1 MSALIKVKNLHKNFR
16 VKSKE
21 TLKAVNNVSF
31 EIDKGKTLG
40 LIGESGSGKTTIG
53 RCIIGLI
60 EPTSGEIFFNDE
72 NITNYKLSQH
82 KKTLQMVFQDPYD
95 SLNPRLTAFNSIMD
109 SIRNES
115 LSKKSKIELLEDI
128 AYRVELTSDELELF
142 PHQLSG
148 GQQQRVGIA
157 RAMINK
163 PTLIVLD
170 EPTTALDIT
179 IRSRITDLLIDL
191 QNQLGITYL
200 YISHDLSTV
209 EYICDKVAIMYLG
222 KIVESGNKNDVFN
235 NPKHPYSKALLSSV
249 LYPDPD
255 FQRKKYELEGEIPSP
270 IDLPSGCPLHPRCP
284 EAIEKCSS
292 WEPELITVAPNH
304 ASSCLINA

>member
-1 MSALIKVKNLHKNFR
+1 MNALIKVKNLHKNFR
-16 VKSKE
+16 VNSKE

-60 EPTSGEIFFNDE
+60 EPTSGEIFLNGE

-82 KKTLQMVFQDPYD
+82 QKTLQMVFQDPYD

-115 LSKKSKIELLEDI
+115 LSKRSKIELVQDI
-128 AYRVELTSDELELF
+128 AHRVELTADELELF

-191 QNQLGITYL
+191 QKQLSI
-200 YISHDLSTV
+200 
-209 EYICDKVAIMYLG
+209 
-222 KIVESGNKNDVFN
+222 
-235 NPKHPYSKALLSSV
+235 
-249 LYPDPD
+249 
-255 FQRKKYELEGEIPSP
+255 
-270 IDLPSGCPLHPRCP
+270 
-284 EAIEKCSS
+284 
-292 WEPELITVAPNH
+292 
-304 ASSCLINA
+304 